1 MGKSRIIDIASA
13 GLSLPP
19 DRVSGAVRI
28 TLLGQ
33 ELLKVVNHRGIVV
46 YQPQQIIL
54 RVSGGRLIICG
65 RDLTMAE
72 LDDEQLVAEGHI
84 AALSFEE
91 ADHAD

>member
-19 DRVSGAVRI
+19 DLVSGAVRI

-84 AALSFEE
+84 ATLSFEE